1 MCGIFGVFS
10 KSPSE
15 IKITDLKKMG
25 GTIHHRGPDD
35 QGIFVGQFAGIGNQR
50 LSIIDLDGGHQPFI
64 SSDGK
69 IAVVQNGEIFN
80 HVELALELAQRGNP
94 CITNSDT
101 EVLLRLYQLD
111 GIDFV
116 KKLNGMFAI
125 SIYDENSRSLFLIR
139 DRVGVKPL
147 FFHEEGNKISFASE
161 IKAMLSIS
169 KTKPLVNFEAIHHF
183 LTFNYVPQPMTMFDG
198 IKHVMPGEIVT
209 ITADGMS
216 SKKWWDLA
224 DMEPDHTKSESDW
237 SECFLDILS
246 DAVRLRLRSD
256 VPFGA
261 FLSGGVDS
269 SSVVAF
275 MATHLK
281 EPVKTFCIGF
291 DDPLYDESVFA
302 KEASDLFKT
311 NHLMERVK
319 SDMLDLWP
327 KAIFHCDQPHG
338 DLSFLPTYAVSKL
351 ASRSV
356 KVVLTGD
363 GGDELFAGYDKY
375 KNFFVD
381 YNSEWNTPSNFHK
394 TYFDSISLFSDSQ
407 KREMYTDIM
416 MNKVGDLNSF
426 SLVKPYFERVAHQDP
441 LNQALYIDMQFLLPG
456 NNLVKPDRMG
466 MAASIEARTP
476 FLDYRMMEMAFKIPG
491 FLKLKNNETKY
502 IYKKSVENLIGHR
515 LTYRSKQM
523 FTVPVG
529 NWFKKERYKF
539 AKENL
544 LGLSKYQ
551 LFSESYLCHL
561 LKMHVEGASNNTRE
575 LRALISLNL
584 WFEYYSS

>member
-1 MCGIFGVFS
+1 MCGIFGIFS

-15 IKITDLKKMG
+15 IKISDLNAMG
-25 GTIHHRGPDD
+25 RSIQHRGPDD
-35 QGIFVGQFAGIGNQR
+35 QGVFVGEFASIGNQR

-69 IAVVQNGEIFN
+69 IALVQNGEIFN
-80 HVELALELAQRGNP
+80 HVELALDLAKRGNP

-116 KKLNGMFAI
+116 KKLNGMFSIA
-125 SIYDENSRSLFLIR
+125 IYDENSKSLFLIR
-139 DRVGVKPL
+139 DRIGVKPL
-147 FFHEEGNKISFASE
+147 FFHQDGNKISFASE
-161 IKAMLSIS
+161 IKALLSIS
-169 KTKPLVNFEAIHHF
+169 KTKPSVNFEAIHHF
-183 LTFNYVPQPMTMFDG
+183 LTFNYVPQPITMFDG

-209 ITADGMS
+209 INADGMS
-216 SKKWWDLA
+216 CRKWWDLS
-224 DMEPDHTKSESDW
+224 DIQPDNSKSESEW
-237 SECFLDILS
+237 SEIFLETLS

-269 SSVVAF
+269 TSVVSF
-275 MATHLK
+275 MAKHLK

-291 DDPLYDESVFA
+291 NDPLYDESAFA
-302 KEASDLFKT
+302 QQASDLFKT
-311 NHLMERVK
+311 THLMERVE

-351 ASRSV
+351 SSQSV

-375 KNFFVD
+375 KNFFTD
-381 YNSEWNTPSNFHK
+381 YNSEWTPPPNFLT
-394 TYFDSISLFSDSQ
+394 TYFDSISLFSHSQ
-407 KREMYTDIM
+407 KNEMYSDVM
-416 MNKVGDLNSF
+416 MNRVGDLSSF
-426 SLVKPYFERVAHQDP
+426 SLVKPYFERVAHQDS

-476 FLDYRMMEMAFKIPG
+476 FLDYRMMELAFKIPG

-502 IYKKSVENLIGHR
+502 IYKKSVENLIGR
-515 LTYRSKQM
+515 QLTYRNKQM

-529 NWFKKERYKF
+529 NWFKKERYAF
-539 AKENL
+539 AKENIF
-544 LGLSKYQ
+544 GLMKYQ
-551 LFSESYLCHL
+551 LFSESYLCNL
-561 LKMHVEGASNNTRE
+561 LKAHVEGISNNTRE